1 MSPKIS
7 IIAAIGKNR
16 ALGKNNHLLW
26 KISSDLR
33 RFRRLTTGHVVIM
46 GRKTFESI
54 GRPLPNRLNIVL
66 TSNPKFSPKSGGV
79 MVVHSVK
86 EALEEARKHEKD
98 EIFIIGGGR
107 VYKEFLPYTNKLYLT
122 IVEDSPDADTFF
134 PPYENIFKTIISQK
148 KVEEK
153 GISYTFF
160 ELTR

>member
-33 RFRRLTTGHVVIM
+33 RFRRLTTDHVVIM